1 MKKST
6 RTEIINFAMACSL
19 AAIAIMSGESL
30 GKWKMEKQVK
40 NLYPLSARIVSI
52 NETADEIT
60 AEDVNGNLWGF
71 TGIEDYAL
79 GDTVAL
85 IMNSKGTRNIK
96 DDEIVSSRYSG
107 NANDWWKEYCDSDT
121 TIVDWNAN
129 GNELA
134 FMTSDGIE
142 LYAKKTESIYK

>member
-19 AAIAIMSGESL
+19 TAIAIMSGESL
-30 GKWKMEKQVK
+30 GKWKMEKQIK

-60 AEDVNGNLWGF
+60 AEDVNGNLWRF
-71 TGIEDYAL
+71 TGAEDYEIN
-79 GDTVAL
+79 DTVAL
-85 IMNSKGTRNIK
+85 IMNSKGTRSIK

-107 NANDWWKEYCDSDT
+107 NANDWWKAYCDSDT
-121 TIVDWNAN
+121 TIVDWNVN

-142 LYAKKTESIYK
+142 LYAEKTESIYK

>member
-30 GKWKMEKQVK
+30 GKWKMEKQIK

-107 NANDWWKEYCDSDT
+107 NAND
-121 TIVDWNAN
+121 
-129 GNELA
+129 
-134 FMTSDGIE
+134 
-142 LYAKKTESIYK
+142 